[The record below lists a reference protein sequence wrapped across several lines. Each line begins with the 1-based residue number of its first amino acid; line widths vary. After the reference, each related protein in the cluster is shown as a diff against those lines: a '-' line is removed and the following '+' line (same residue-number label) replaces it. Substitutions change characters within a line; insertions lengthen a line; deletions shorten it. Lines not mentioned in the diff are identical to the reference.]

1 MPTKVKILV
10 LAGYGLNCEEET
22 AFGFNLAGGQAEIVH
37 INDLISQDKKLADY
51 QILVFPGGFS
61 YGDDLGSGYAF
72 ANRVKN
78 NLWQELADFINQDRL
93 VLGICNGFQI
103 LVSLGLLGEA
113 ALKWNDSARY
123 IDTWVDLKVAGKT
136 PWLKGI
142 KKISL
147 PVAHG
152 EGKFFTRVKVKTAL
166 KYINNTNP
174 NGSQEDIAG
183 ITDKS
188 GRILGLM
195 PHPERAMFFTQLPDW
210 PYLKEKLIRAG
221 KPLPKFG
228 PGLKIFQ
235 NGVKYFQKI

>member
-1 MPTKVKILV
+1 MPIKVKILI
-10 LAGYGLNCEEET
+10 LSGYGLNCEEET
-22 AFGFNLAGGQAEIVH
+22 ACGFNQAGGQAEIVH
-37 INDLISQDKKLADY
+37 INDLISKDKKPVDY

-72 ANRVKN
+72 ANRVRN
-78 NLWQELADFINQDRL
+78 NLGEAITAFINQDKL

-103 LVSLGLLGEA
+103 LVSLGLLGEV
-113 ALKWNDSARY
+113 ALKWNDSGRY
-123 IDTWVDLKVAGKT
+123 IDTWVDLKVVGKT
-136 PWLKGI
+136 PWLEGI
-142 KKISL
+142 KELSL

-152 EGKFFTRVKVKTAL
+152 EGKFYTRVKVATAL

-174 NGSQEDIAG
+174 NGSFENIAG

-195 PHPERAMFFTQLPDW
+195 PHPERAMFFTQLPNW
-210 PYLKEKLIRAG
+210 PNLKEEYLRIG

-235 NGVKYFQKI
+235 NGVRYFQ

>member
-1 MPTKVKILV
+1 MLTKVKILV
-10 LAGYGLNCEEET
+10 LSGYGLNCEEET
-22 AFGFNLAGGQAEIVH
+22 ALGFNLAGGQAEIGH

-78 NLWQELADFINQDRL
+78 NLWSELTEFINKDKL

-103 LVSLGLLGEA
+103 LVKLGLMGEV
-113 ALKWNDSARY
+113 ALRWNDNPKY
-123 IDTWVDLKVAGKT
+123 IDTWVKLKVMGKT

-142 KKISL
+142 KELSL

-152 EGKFFTRVKVKTAL
+152 EGKFFGQGEIKPVL
-166 KYINNTNP
+166 KYINHTNP
-174 NGSQEDIAG
+174 NGSREDIAG
-183 ITDKS
+183 ITDQT
-188 GRILGLM
+188 GRILGMM
-195 PHPERAMFFTQLPDW
+195 PHPERALFLTQLPDW
-210 PYLKEKLIRAG
+210 PLLKEKLLRAG

-228 PGLKIFQ
+228 PGLQIFKNGINYFQ
-235 NGVKYFQKI
+235 NL